1 MHLCCDCS
9 TLLCHSSACLC
20 CVLFQPVGQ
29 VGNEEKLGEG
39 KADCTDNCDV
49 HDADI
54 NHENK
59 APVLTEAVRSG
70 EDDGKAEDDG
80 NDQGGALSLQLSC
93 LIDVVVDAFS
103 TGSDDVVFGG
113 SRCNL
118 VHDEDIN
125 HREIAPAL
133 AEAWGD

>member
-1 MHLCCDCS
+1 MCR
-9 TLLCHSSACLC
+9 LLLLLNADQLDSLTVSYVPL
-20 CVLFQPVGQ
+20 LDI
-29 VGNEEKLGEG
+29 GNKEEVDSGEANRG
-39 KADCTDNCDV
+39 DDCDV

-59 APVLTEAVRSG
+59 APVLTEAVTSG
-70 EDDGKAEDDG
+70 EDDGEAEDDG

-103 TGSDDVVFGG
+103 TGSDDVVFAGG
-113 SRCNL
+113 RCNL

-133 AEAWGD
+133 AEAWG